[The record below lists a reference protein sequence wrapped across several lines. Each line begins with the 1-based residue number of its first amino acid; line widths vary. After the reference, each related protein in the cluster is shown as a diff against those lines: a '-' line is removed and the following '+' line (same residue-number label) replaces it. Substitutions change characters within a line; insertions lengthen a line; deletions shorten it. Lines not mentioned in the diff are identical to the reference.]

1 MTLDA
6 AGEALLDDARAVAG
20 RALKEAD
27 DDARARLAHAQAEAD
42 ALLARARAQ
51 GEAEGRLEA
60 GRDEALERTLA
71 RMEVLAARREAY
83 DQLRHRARAAALAL
97 RSEAGYGELLEH
109 LAAAARRD
117 LGFEA
122 ELEIDPPQE
131 GGVRASAD
139 GRRVD
144 YTLAALADRCVDD
157 LGAGLKRLWA

>member
-1 MTLDA
+1 MTLDP
-6 AGEALLDDARAVAG
+6 AGEALLADARAVAE
-20 RALKEAD
+20 RVLSEAD
-27 DDARARLAHAQAEAD
+27 EEARERVAQAHADAD
-42 ALLARARAQ
+42 ALLARARAK
-51 GEAEGRLEA
+51 GEADGRLEA
-60 GRDEALERTLA
+60 GRAEALERTLA

-83 DQLRHRARAAALAL
+83 DQLHRRARAAVLAL
-97 RSEAGYGELLEH
+97 RSEAGYDELLEH

-117 LGFEA
+117 LGVDA

>member
-6 AGEALLDDARAVAG
+6 AGEALLDDARAVAR
-20 RALKEAD
+20 RALKAAD
-27 DDARARLAHAQAEAD
+27 DEARARIAQAQAEAD

-60 GRDEALERTLA
+60 GLEEARERTLA

-83 DQLRHRARAAALAL
+83 EELRRRARAAALAL
-97 RSEAGYGELLEH
+97 RSEAGYDELLEQ

-117 LGFEA
+117 LGEDA
-122 ELEIDPPQE
+122 ELEIDPPQD

-144 YTLAALADRCVDD
+144 YTLVALADRCVDD